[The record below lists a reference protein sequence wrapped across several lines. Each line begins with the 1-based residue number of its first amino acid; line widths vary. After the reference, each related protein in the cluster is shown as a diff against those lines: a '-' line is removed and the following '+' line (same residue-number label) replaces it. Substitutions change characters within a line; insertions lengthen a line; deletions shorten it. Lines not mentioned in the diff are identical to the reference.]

1 MTIDRYR
8 AVFANRSF
16 RIFWS
21 GFSFSVFGDG
31 MTRVA
36 LIWFVYRATGS
47 ARSVGT
53 LLLCYSGPIIVG
65 GLMAGMLLDR
75 FDRRKVMIADN
86 LTRGAV
92 VGLIPLLH
100 ALGRLALWHAY
111 VAAGVYGLLMMI
123 SLAGGPSLVPS
134 LVPDEQLATAN
145 ALEMLSFTL
154 GGVIGPPLAGLLIAI
169 IGAPN
174 VLIIDVASYALFA
187 LALSRVRLT
196 PQPVA
201 ATVTTGQQQY
211 NLGHAVRL
219 LLGNRILLSTT
230 AMFLSFNVGRGLLLV
245 CLPILADRA
254 LGGGAGLYGILLG
267 AEAAG
272 EVTSSLLAGG
282 MSPRLP
288 LGASICLSQILAGA
302 ALLVVLATRNIGGAI
317 VGLALYGLCSAPL
330 TIWAQTLRMRI
341 IPERLRG
348 RAFALLRTLMQSG
361 TPIGGALGGI
371 LLPLI
376 GIPAMIALSA
386 CIVGAPG
393 LIGVQVR
400 ELRAADNRRGP
411 LAPESLPVAAMPEAA
426 EGQTP

>member
-16 RIFWS
+16 RTFWS
-21 GFSFSVFGDG
+21 GFSFSVLGDG

-36 LIWFVYRATGS
+36 LIWFVYSATGS
-47 ARSVGT
+47 ARAVGT
-53 LLLCYSGPIIVG
+53 LLLCYTGPIIVG
-65 GLMAGMLLDR
+65 GLIAGMLLDR
-75 FDRRKVMIADN
+75 FDRRVVMIADN
-86 LTRGAV
+86 LTRGV
-92 VGLIPLLH
+92 VLGLIPLLH

-134 LVPDEQLATAN
+134 LVPEAQLPTAN

-154 GGVIGPPLAGLLIAI
+154 GGVIGPPLAGVLIAV

-174 VLIIDVASYALFA
+174 VIIVDVASYALFA
-187 LALSRVRLT
+187 FALSRVQLAPR
-196 PQPVA
+196 PVA
-201 ATVTTGQQQY
+201 ATSAAGRTY
-211 NLGHAVRL
+211 HLGHVVRL
-219 LLGNRILLSTT
+219 LLDNRILRATT
-230 AMFLSFNVGRGLLLV
+230 AMFLAFNIGRGLLLV
-245 CLPILADRA
+245 WLPILAARS
-254 LGGGAGLYGILLG
+254 LGGGAALYGLLLG

-282 MSPRLP
+282 MTPRLP
-288 LGASICLSQILAGA
+288 LGAAICLSQLLAGA
-302 ALLVVLATRNIGGAI
+302 VLLIVLATRNIAGAI
-317 VGLALYGLCSAPL
+317 IGLVLFGLCSAPL

-341 IPERLRG
+341 IPEGLRG

-361 TPIGGALGGI
+361 TPIGGALGGV
-371 LLPLI
+371 LLPLV

-400 ELRAADNRRGP
+400 ELRAADNRRGT
-411 LAPESLPVAAMPEAA
+411 LAPEALPLAAMPEAA

>member
-8 AVFANRSF
+8 ALFADRSF

-21 GFSFSVFGDG
+21 GFSFSVLGDG

-36 LIWFVYRATGS
+36 LIWFVYSATGS
-47 ARSVGT
+47 ARAVGT
-53 LLLCYSGPIIVG
+53 LLLCYTGPIIVG

-75 FDRRKVMIADN
+75 FDRRAVMIADN
-86 LTRGAV
+86 LTRGV
-92 VGLIPLLH
+92 VIGLIPLLH

-111 VAAGVYGLLMMI
+111 VVAGVYGLLMMI

-134 LVPDEQLATAN
+134 LVPDAQLATAN

-154 GGVIGPPLAGLLIAI
+154 GGVVGPPLAGFLIAI

-174 VLIIDVASYALFA
+174 VVVVDVASYALFA

-196 PQPVA
+196 PRLVA
-201 ATVTTGQQQY
+201 TTEAAGQAY
-211 NLGHAVRL
+211 HLGHAVRL

-245 CLPILADRA
+245 WLPILADRS

-288 LGASICLSQILAGA
+288 LGASICLSQLCAGA
-302 ALLVVLATRNIGGAI
+302 VLLIVLATRNVAGAL

-371 LLPLI
+371 LLPLL

-386 CIVGAPG
+386 CIVGTPG
-393 LIGVQVR
+393 LIGAQVR
-400 ELRAADNRRGP
+400 ELREADNRRGT
-411 LAPESLPVAAMPEAA
+411 LAPEAPPLAAMPDAA
-426 EGQTP
+426 EGQTS

>member
-21 GFSFSVFGDG
+21 GFSFSVLGDG

-36 LIWFVYRATGS
+36 LIWFVYSATGS
-47 ARSVGT
+47 ARAVGT
-53 LLLCYSGPIIVG
+53 LLLCYTGPIIVG
-65 GLMAGMLLDR
+65 GLMAGVLLDR

-92 VGLIPLLH
+92 IALIPLLH

-134 LVPDEQLATAN
+134 LVPDEHLATAN

-174 VLIIDVASYALFA
+174 VLIIDVVSYALFA
-187 LALSRVRLT
+187 LALSRVRLA
-196 PQPVA
+196 PRPVA
-201 ATVTTGQQQY
+201 AQAAGQAY

-219 LLGNRILLSTT
+219 LLGNRILLATT
-230 AMFLSFNVGRGLLLV
+230 SMFLSFNVGRGLLLV
-245 CLPILADRA
+245 CLPILANRT
-254 LGGGAGLYGILLG
+254 LGGGAALYGILLG

-288 LGASICLSQILAGA
+288 LGASICLSQLCAGA
-302 ALLVVLATRNIGGAI
+302 ALLVILATRNILGAL

-376 GIPAMIALSA
+376 GIPAMLALA
-386 CIVGAPG
+386 AGIVGAPG
-393 LIGVQVR
+393 LIGTQVR

-411 LAPESLPVAAMPEAA
+411 LAPEALPLTAVPEAV
-426 EGQTP
+426 EGQPS

>member
-21 GFSFSVFGDG
+21 GFSFSVLGDG

-36 LIWFVYRATGS
+36 LIWFVYSATGS
-47 ARSVGT
+47 ARAVGM
-53 LLLCYSGPIIVG
+53 LLLCYTGPIIVG

-75 FDRRKVMIADN
+75 FDRRHVMIADN

-92 VGLIPLLH
+92 IGLIPLLH
-100 ALGRLALWHAY
+100 ALGRLTLWHAY
-111 VAAGVYGLLMMI
+111 VVAGVYGLLMMI

-134 LVPDEQLATAN
+134 LVPDEQLVTAN

-154 GGVIGPPLAGLLIAI
+154 GGVVGPPLAGLLIAI

-174 VLIIDVASYALFA
+174 VVIVDVASYALFA
-187 LALSRVRLT
+187 LALSRVRLA
-196 PQPVA
+196 PRPVA
-201 ATVTTGQQQY
+201 VAQAAEQAY

-230 AMFLSFNVGRGLLLV
+230 AMFLAFNIGRGMLLV
-245 CLPILADRA
+245 WLPLLADRS
-254 LGGGAGLYGILLG
+254 LGGGAGLYGLLLG

-282 MSPRLP
+282 ISPRLP
-288 LGASICLSQILAGA
+288 LGASICLSQMLAGA
-302 ALLVVLATRNIGGAI
+302 VLLIVLATRNVWGAAI
-317 VGLALYGLCSAPL
+317 GLALYGLCSAPL

-393 LIGVQVR
+393 VIGVQVR
-400 ELRAADNRRGP
+400 ALREADNRRGP
-411 LAPESLPVAAMPEAA
+411 LAPEALPLAAMPDVA
-426 EGQTP
+426 EGQAS

>member
-1 MTIDRYR
+1 MTIDRCR
-8 AVFANRSF
+8 TIFANRSF

-21 GFSFSVFGDG
+21 GFSFSVLGDG

-36 LIWFVYRATGS
+36 LIWFVYSATGS
-47 ARSVGT
+47 ARAVGT
-53 LLLCYSGPIIVG
+53 LLLCYTGLIIFG

-92 VGLIPLLH
+92 IALIPLLH
-100 ALGRLALWHAY
+100 ALGRLALWHAC

-123 SLAGGPSLVPS
+123 SLAGGTSLIPS

-169 IGAPN
+169 VGAPN

-187 LALSRVRLT
+187 LALSRVRL
-196 PQPVA
+196 A
-201 ATVTTGQQQY
+201 ARSVTAAHAIAQAY

-219 LLGNRILLSTT
+219 LLGNRILLATT
-230 AMFLSFNVGRGLLLV
+230 SMFLSFNVGRGLLLV
-245 CLPILADRA
+245 CLPILANRT
-254 LGGGAGLYGILLG
+254 LGGGPGLYGILLG

-288 LGASICLSQILAGA
+288 LGASICLSQLCAGA
-302 ALLVVLATRNIGGAI
+302 GLLVILATRNIGGALG
-317 VGLALYGLCSAPL
+317 GLALYGLCSAPL

-361 TPIGGALGGI
+361 TPIGGAFGGV

-376 GIPAMIALSA
+376 GIPAMLALAA

-393 LIGVQVR
+393 LIGAQVR
-400 ELRAADNRRGP
+400 ELREGDNRRGP
-411 LAPESLPVAAMPEAA
+411 LAPEALPLAVVPEVM
-426 EGQTP
+426 EG